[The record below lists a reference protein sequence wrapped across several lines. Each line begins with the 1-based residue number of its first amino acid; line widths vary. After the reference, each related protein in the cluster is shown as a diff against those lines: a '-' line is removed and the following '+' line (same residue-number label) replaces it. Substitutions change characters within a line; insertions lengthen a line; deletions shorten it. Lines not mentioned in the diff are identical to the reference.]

1 MNRLFPLI
9 VINRENMCKKIF
21 IAALLALV
29 TFSLASCGSDEPEW
43 ADPEAHEKTE
53 QLRAQYGPF
62 IVGTWHYEKVG
73 EKQRAFE
80 QLTFNA
86 DGTLSGRRKWQSRK
100 AVTIGGQ
107 EQYTDWE
114 DIPDE
119 NGTFTGTWSLVW
131 ERLRV
136 GDGTSGM
143 RNMSGVGE
151 NRIILIADWD
161 DENIPIIAY
170 SHNPLFGYAD
180 TTTLRFAGLWQD
192 CDGWTSYERGE
203 AEPSF

>member
-1 MNRLFPLI
+1 M
-9 VINRENMCKKIF
+9 KKTF
-21 IAALLALV
+21 IIALLAII
-29 TFSLASCGSDEPEW
+29 TISLASCGSDEPQW

-53 QLRAQYGPF
+53 QLRAQYTPF

-73 EKQRAFE
+73 DTQRAFE

-86 DGTLSGRRKWQSRK
+86 DGTLSGRRKWQSRQV
-100 AVTIGGQ
+100 VTINGQ

-114 DIPDE
+114 DIPQM

-136 GDGTSGM
+136 GDEASGM
-143 RNMSGVGE
+143 RNDKGAGE
-151 NRIILIADWD
+151 NRLYLHAQFD
-161 DENIPIIAY
+161 DKTVTALPY
-170 SHNPLFGYAD
+170 SNNVLFDYANAN
-180 TTTLRFAGLWQD
+180 TLRFAGFYWHD
-192 CDGWTSYERGE
+192 SDGWITYERGE